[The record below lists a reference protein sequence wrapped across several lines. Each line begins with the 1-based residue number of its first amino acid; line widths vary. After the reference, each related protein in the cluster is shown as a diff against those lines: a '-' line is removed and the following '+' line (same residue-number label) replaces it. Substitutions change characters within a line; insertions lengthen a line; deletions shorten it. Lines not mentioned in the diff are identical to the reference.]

1 MTLAVV
7 VNVIISIIYLV
18 SMSCGI
24 LLLQDEWGGEG
35 HHSMLMLKR
44 RLTERRKWRR
54 DAPFECRYM

>member
-35 HHSMLMLKR
+35 HYSMLMRER
-44 RLTERRKWRR
+44 RLTERRK
-54 DAPFECRYM
+54 